1 MAKLSLNNITSG
13 FASNTALNAN
23 FDAIEAALENT
34 VSRDG
39 TTPNQM
45 TADLDMNGN
54 RILNALADSGDGFVY
69 EGGWTTSTAYTT
81 NDLVYVPVGTG
92 SSYDGFTLICK
103 VAHTSGILNTDYSA
117 GKWGVIAARGASG
130 GGSGDLVAINNLSEL
145 SASAA
150 TARSNIAA
158 AKSGANT
165 DITSLSNLP
174 LAIATTTTTQASALT
189 ALGAALNGVLSKS
202 AAYSVTVGDRGKL
215 IDFSGLSAAVDATLP
230 VVADGL
236 TYAVRNSDTTYGVT
250 LKASATIDGAAGAT
264 GITLNPGESCL
275 VVGSATEWKTI
286 GKPQKRFVSSNQ
298 AITSAGTLTIAH
310 GLGITPYRVDPFLYC
325 ETAEYGF
332 SIGDVI
338 TASTSEYSRGVA
350 GRGMAITWDSTNI
363 YVRYGNWTQVFE
375 VVRKDTGVSVALTN
389 ANWKLRL
396 GAIL

>member
-13 FASNTALNAN
+13 FASNTALNTN
-23 FDAIEAALENT
+23 FDLIEAALENT

-39 TTPNQM
+39 MAPNQM
-45 TADLDMNGN
+45 TADLDMNGH
-54 RILNALADSGDGFVY
+54 RILNALADNGDGFVY
-69 EGGWTTSTAYTT
+69 EDDWTTSTAYTT

-103 VAHTSGILNTDYSA
+103 VAHTSGTLNTDYSA

-130 GGSGDLVAINNLSEL
+130 GGSGDLVASNNLSEL
-145 SASAA
+145 SASAT

-174 LAIATTTTTQASALT
+174 LAIATAGTTQASALT

-202 AAYSVTVGDRGKL
+202 AAYSITVGDRGKL
-215 IDFSGLSAAVDATLP
+215 IDFSSLSAAVDATLP
-230 VVADGL
+230 GVADGL
-236 TYAVRNSDTTYGVT
+236 TYAARNSDTTYVVT

-363 YVRYGNWTQVFE
+363 YVRYGNWAQVFE
-375 VVRKDTGVSVALTN
+375 AVRKDTGVSVALTN